1 MLDDCVQRQQL
12 DGCSVTTSFLAAK
25 GVERDARAGSGHII
39 NRFVFDHGV
48 VEFVKDQLV
57 P

>member
-1 MLDDCVQRQQL
+1 MLNDFVQRQQL
-12 DGCSVTTSFLAAK
+12 DSCSVTTSFLAAK
-25 GVERDARAGSGHII
+25 GVEREARAGSGHII